1 MSPSKSRS
9 SSQRSWIEDSLFEHG
24 LTTIAGVDE
33 AGRGACA
40 GPLVVAAVA
49 IDRESHL
56 SMKESLAEILERWGT
71 LDSKAM
77 KEELR
82 ESVFETLRKNVMAM
96 EVVTISSHEIDRH
109 GLQEMNTSGM
119 RRALSQITTPI
130 DYALTDG
137 YAIDGLDMP
146 SLAIWKGDVVSMA
159 VGAASIVAKVTRDR
173 LMIEWDRLHP
183 EYGFARHKGYSAPAH
198 IAAIKEHG
206 ILPIHRRSYS
216 NIAAIING

>member
-9 SSQRSWIEDSLFEHG
+9 SRQRSWIEDSLFEHG
-24 LTTIAGVDE
+24 LRTIAGVDE

-40 GPLVVAAVA
+40 GPLVIAAVA
-49 IDRESHL
+49 IDRERHL
-56 SMKESLAEILERWGT
+56 SMKESLAKILERWGT

-82 ESVFETLRKNVMAM
+82 ESVFETLHKNVIAV
-96 EVVTISSHEIDRH
+96 EVVTILSQEIDRH

-119 RRALSQITTPI
+119 RRALSQITIPI

-137 YAIDGLDMP
+137 YAIEGLDMP
-146 SLAIWKGDVVSMA
+146 SLAILKGDAVSMA

-216 NIAAIING
+216 NIAAIINA

>member
-9 SSQRSWIEDSLFEHG
+9 SRQRSWIEDSLFEHG
-24 LTTIAGVDE
+24 LRTIAGVDE

-40 GPLVVAAVA
+40 GPLVIAAVA
-49 IDRESHL
+49 IDRERHL
-56 SMKESLAEILERWGT
+56 SMKESLAKILERWGT

-82 ESVFETLRKNVMAM
+82 ESVFETLHKNVIAV
-96 EVVTISSHEIDRH
+96 EVVTILSQEIDRH

-119 RRALSQITTPI
+119 RRALSQITIPI

-137 YAIDGLDMP
+137 YAIEGLDMP
-146 SLAIWKGDVVSMA
+146 SLAIWKGDAVSMA

-216 NIAAIING
+216 NIAAIINA